1 MKDLFDTSIQK
12 HVNLPDVFRI
22 QSIYTAFERFYDYN
36 YQFRGE
42 RHNFW
47 ELVIVMDGQIGV
59 TANTEVFTL
68 SKGQAILH
76 EPMEFHRLWN
86 VENQC
91 TTIIV
96 FSFKA
101 ESVPNY
107 HSKTFEIQDINAA
120 KNVLRR
126 IQSSFCFENRN
137 LIGIKEGSITKSQ
150 IALKYLETFILELFN
165 QQLEVHTSMS
175 SRSMKNYTT
184 IVNILESN
192 VDQNLDI
199 AEIARLCN
207 MSEINLKQT
216 FSKYAGMGV
225 KNYFNRLKVNAA
237 IPMIQNGATVQE
249 VSDSL
254 GFSSPN
260 YFSTVFKRITGHVPS
275 YYR

>member
-126 IQSSFCFENRN
+126 IQSAFCFENRN
-137 LIGIKEGSITKSQ
+137 LIGIKDGSITKSQ
-150 IALKYLETFILELFN
+150 IALKYLETFVLELFN
-165 QQLEVHTSMS
+165 QQMEVRIPTS

>member
-126 IQSSFCFENRN
+126 IQSAFCFENRN

-150 IALKYLETFILELFN
+150 IALKYLETFVLELFN
-165 QQLEVHTSMS
+165 QQMEVRIPTS